1 MQRNI
6 SLDVLKLIMAVMII
20 ALHAGFLSED
30 SALAS
35 YLTVQG
41 VFRIVVPIFL
51 LINGFFFFSVIAKR
65 SAVAWFKRIAI
76 LYCVWMG
83 FYSLYWFEL
92 PDYSLQSWLTL
103 LETVIFGYYHLWYV
117 SGMFM
122 GAGLL
127 YCLRHSSTACLSV
140 CLVSTFLLGVFVQ
153 YAANYHWFDSVF
165 MNDIFAFAPLHRGP
179 LLLSFPFLALGFL
192 LHRHRWHERLS
203 LSFSVMLCI
212 LGLVALLAES
222 YGNFVLTRGAKG
234 FDNFLSLILV
244 CPAIFLLFMKI
255 NIQGQG
261 KSIALYSSS
270 IYFVHLVFL
279 NSLRAHTEL
288 SGMSLILA
296 TLILALAAS
305 YCLVKLNRRIKY
317 IL

>member
-41 VFRIVVPIFL
+41 VFRIVVPVFL
-51 LINGFFFFSVIAKR
+51 VINGFFFFSVVSKKDQTK
-65 SAVAWFKRIAI
+65 WFKRIAI

-92 PDYSLQSWLTL
+92 PDYSLQSWLAL
-103 LETVIFGYYHLWYV
+103 METVIFGYYHLWYV
-117 SGMFM
+117 SGMLM

-127 YCLRHSSTACLSV
+127 YCLRHASTACLLV
-140 CLVSTFLLGVFVQ
+140 CIVSAFLLGVFIQ
-153 YAANYHWFDSVF
+153 YAANYHWFDSVLV
-165 MNDIFAFAPLHRGP
+165 NDVFAFTPLHRGP
-179 LLLSFPFLALGFL
+179 LLLSFPFLGIGFL
-192 LHRHRWHERLS
+192 LHRHRWHERIS
-203 LSFSVMLCI
+203 LSFSVVLSI
-212 LGLVALLAES
+212 LGLIALVAES
-222 YGNFVLTRGAKG
+222 YGNFVLTHGEKG
-234 FDNFLSLILV
+234 FDNFLTLILV

-288 SGMSLILA
+288 SGTNLILA
-296 TLILALAAS
+296 TLLLALAAS
-305 YCLVKLNRRIKY
+305 YLLVKLNRRVKC